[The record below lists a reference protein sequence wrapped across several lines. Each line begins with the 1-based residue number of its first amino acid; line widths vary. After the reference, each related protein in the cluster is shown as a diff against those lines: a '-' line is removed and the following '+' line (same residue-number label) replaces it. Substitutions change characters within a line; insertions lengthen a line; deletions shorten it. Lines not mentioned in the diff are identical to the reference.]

1 MTHTRSTCPYC
12 GVGCG
17 VIIEST
23 GDAITGV
30 RGDPDH
36 PANFGR
42 LCTKGSTLHLTTSS
56 AVTRQTRLL
65 HPMRREHRHE
75 APKRIAWDSALD
87 FASESFAQIMQE
99 HGPDAVGF
107 YISGQLLTE
116 DYYVFNKL
124 AKGLIGTNNID
135 SNSRLCMSSAV
146 AGYKQTLG
154 ADAPPA
160 CYDDVNH
167 AQCIFI
173 VGSNTAYA
181 HPILFRRIE
190 DAKAANPAL
199 QIICV
204 DPRRTDTAEIADL
217 HLALQPGTDVMLFN
231 GMLHTMLW
239 EGWTDA
245 AYISGHTS
253 GFEALKATV
262 RDCTPDLVAQTCGI
276 KKEDLFAAAR
286 LFATS
291 TATLSLYCQGLNQS
305 SSGTAK
311 NAALINLHLATAQIG
326 KPGAGPFSLTGQ
338 PNAMGGR
345 EVGGMANL
353 MSGHRDLSNAGHRA
367 EVAALWGVANVP
379 EQPGKTAV
387 EMFQAAADGEIKALW
402 IACTNPAQSMPDQ
415 ALVRRALERVELV
428 IVQEAFSTTA
438 TCAYADLLLPATTWG
453 EKTGTVTNSERRISR
468 VRPAVSA
475 PGEARH
481 DWSIAV
487 DFARRLEVL
496 LPAKSPHPCPLPKGE
511 GVDAGKSLQLPP
523 LPDGEDIEVPEL
535 PSPPLGEGSTA
546 HTASQPPSQPSPNG
560 ARSNAAERAFN
571 SESSI
576 LTSLPLPLGEGG
588 GEGSARPSLFPYSLT
603 HPAAGTESIWNEH
616 RESTRGRDLDIT
628 GMSYALLE
636 QAPLQWP
643 MKDGETAEKV
653 RLYEDGIFPTP
664 DGRANFVNT
673 VYRPVAEPREA
684 RYPFSLTTGR
694 LRDQWHGMSRTGTL
708 GRLFGHV
715 AEPSVQ
721 MNAQDM
727 ARRLLKAGDLV
738 HVTSRRGSI
747 VVPVQASPEVALS
760 QAFIAMHWGSEYLG
774 GLSSIGQPLAG
785 VNALTTSAY
794 CPSSKQPELKHAA
807 VKILKAEL
815 PWSLLAMA
823 WFDNGDALAAHNQL
837 KPLLTAFPFASCVP
851 FSNNKPLAGS
861 QPERSGLVFRAAAHN
876 APGDETLALLEQ
888 IFGLNGSYILR
899 YADRRKGQR
908 RTVRLSRTHDEAEL
922 TGFVLA
928 GDTSAQAWITT
939 LLRDELP
946 AQAYGRLLL
955 LPGARPPVA
964 VQSRGK
970 VVCSCL
976 NVTDTAID
984 DHLARLVEDA
994 AMPSSDDAHLA
1005 SLQNTLKCG
1014 TSCGSCVPELKR
1026 RLRSARTAVAGAS
1039 PAPGRAV
1046 IPIRQIA

>member
-1 MTHTRSTCPYC
+1 MTETRSTCPYC

-17 VIIEST
+17 VIIESL
-23 GDAITGV
+23 GDDITGV

-42 LCTKGSTLHLTTSS
+42 LCTKGSTLHLTAS
-56 AVTRQTRLL
+56 APVTRQTRLL
-65 HPMRREHRHE
+65 YPMRRAHRGE
-75 APKRIAWDSALD
+75 APQRASWDGALD
-87 FASESFAQIMQE
+87 FASQSFARIIRE

-107 YISGQLLTE
+107 YVSGQLLTE
-116 DYYVFNKL
+116 DYYAFNKL

-160 CYDDVNH
+160 CYDDVKH
-167 AQCIFI
+167 AQCLFI
-173 VGSNTAYA
+173 VGSNTAFA

-199 QIICV
+199 KIIYC

-217 HLALQPGTDVMLFN
+217 YLPLQPGTDVMLFN
-231 GMLHTMLW
+231 GMLHIMLW
-239 EGWTDA
+239 EGWIDP
-245 AYISGHTS
+245 AYIAAHTS
-253 GFEALKATV
+253 GFDALKTTV

-276 KKEDLFAAAR
+276 KKDDLFAAAR

-291 TATLSLYCQGLNQS
+291 GATLSLYCQGLNQS

-311 NAALINLHLATAQIG
+311 NAALINLHLATAHIG

-353 MSGHRDLSNAGHRA
+353 LSGHRDLSNPDHRA
-367 EVAALWGVANVP
+367 EVAALWGVPDVP
-379 EQPGKTAV
+379 EKPGKTAV
-387 EMFQAAADGEIKALW
+387 EMFQAAADGQIKALW

-415 ALVRRALERVELV
+415 ATVRRALARAELV
-428 IVQEAFSTTA
+428 IVQEAFATTA
-438 TCAYADLLLPATTWG
+438 TGEYADLLLPATTWG

-468 VRPAVSA
+468 VRPAVAA
-475 PGEARH
+475 PGETRH
-481 DWSIAV
+481 DWSIATE
-487 DFARRLEVL
+487 FAQRLEKL
-496 LPAKSPHPCPLPKGE
+496 LPPR
-511 GVDAGKSLQLPP
+511 
-523 LPDGEDIEVPEL
+523 
-535 PSPPLGEGSTA
+535 
-546 HTASQPPSQPSPNG
+546 
-560 ARSNAAERAFN
+560 RSA
-571 SESSI
+571 
-576 LTSLPLPLGEGG
+576 T
-588 GEGSARPSLFPYSLT
+588 LFPYSLSDET
-603 HPAAGTESIWNEH
+603 AGAEAIWNEH
-616 RESTRGRDLDIT
+616 RELTRGRDLDIT
-628 GMSYALLE
+628 GMSYAMLDATP
-636 QAPLQWP
+636 QQWP
-643 MKDGETAEKV
+643 LPEGESAGKV
-653 RLYEDGIFPTP
+653 RLYEDGIFPTA
-664 DGRANFVNT
+664 DGKAQFVNT
-673 VYRPVAEPREA
+673 VYQPVAEPRES

-715 AEPSVQ
+715 AEPSIQ

-727 ARRLLKAGDLV
+727 VRRLLKEGDLV

-747 VVPVQASPEVALS
+747 VVPVQASPEVGFS
-760 QAFIAMHWGSEYLG
+760 QAFMAMHWGSEYLSG
-774 GLSSIGQPLAG
+774 ASSTGQPLAG
-785 VNALTTSAY
+785 INALTTSAY

-823 WFDNGDALAAHNQL
+823 WFDEGDALAAHEQL
-837 KPLLTAFPFASCVP
+837 KALLTVFPFASCVP
-851 FSNNKPLAGS
+851 FSNNKPLADRQG
-861 QPERSGLVFRAAAHN
+861 ERTGLLFRAAAHE
-876 APGDETLALLEQ
+876 APGEETFALLEK
-888 IFGLNGSYILR
+888 IFGLNGAFILR
-899 YADRRKGQR
+899 YADRKKGQR
-908 RTVRLSRTHDEAEL
+908 RTLRLAHTPEDTEL

-955 LPGARPPVA
+955 LPGAKPPVA

-984 DHLARLVEDA
+984 AFLALPGQGA
-994 AMPSSDDAHLA
+994 GSDEARLA
-1005 SLQNTLKCG
+1005 SLQGALKCG
-1014 TSCGSCVPELKR
+1014 TSCGSCIPELKR
-1026 RLRSARTAVAGAS
+1026 RLRATATDASA
-1039 PAPGRAV
+1039 PPRAV
-1046 IPIRQIA
+1046 IPIQQAA